1 MEVLRCAKLKLR
13 TMVVVVVVVVAGYL
27 FLGYTKIRLLYKHGQ
42 CLRVVLSIT
51 VMLLTESKGGEDTI
65 KHYNDDN

>member
-13 TMVVVVVVVVAGYL
+13 TMVVVVVVVAGYL
-27 FLGYTKIRLLYKHGQ
+27 FLGYTKIRLLYKHRQ

-51 VMLLTESKGGEDTI
+51 VMLLTECKGGEDTI
-65 KHYNDDN
+65 KHYNDHN